1 MSLAMAR
8 TTTATD
14 STPRETIIRVAT
26 DLFGRNSYPGTSMRD
41 IASEVGIL
49 AGSLYAHIDGKETLL
64 LEIIEQGIEEFLEV
78 VKNAFDAE
86 GTADQKL
93 RAMIL
98 AHVRV
103 VAKQPQRTQIVF
115 HQWRYLNEANQRLV
129 RDRRGAYESLYTAVL
144 EMGVADGSFA
154 ADIDVRITVLSILGS
169 LNWTPEW
176 LSSDGPISVEE
187 LSVRLSDAMMKGV
200 LGR

>member
-1 MSLAMAR
+1 MAR
-8 TTTATD
+8 TATASD
-14 STPRETIIRVAT
+14 NTPRDTIVRVAT
-26 DLFGRNSYPGTSMRD
+26 ELFGRNSYPGTSMRD

-49 AGSLYAHIDGKETLL
+49 AGSLYAHISGKETLL
-64 LEIIEQGIEEFLEV
+64 LEIIETGIDEFLAEV
-78 VKNAFDAE
+78 KRAFDAE
-86 GTADQKL
+86 GTADEKL

-98 AHVRV
+98 AHVKV

-115 HQWRYLNEANQRLV
+115 HQWRYLSDENQQRV
-129 RDRRGAYESLYTAVL
+129 RERRGAYESLFALVL
-144 EMGVADGSFA
+144 ESGVADGSFA
-154 ADIDVRITVLSILGS
+154 ADIDVKVTVLSILGS

-176 LSSDGPISVEE
+176 LSADGPTPVEE

>member
-1 MSLAMAR
+1 MTKIAA
-8 TTTATD
+8 AAD
-14 STPRETIIRVAT
+14 STPREAIVRVAT
-26 DLFGRNSYPGTSMRD
+26 ELFGRKSYPGTSVRD
-41 IASEVGIL
+41 IAGEVGLL
-49 AGSLYAHIDGKETLL
+49 AGSLYAHIAGKEALL
-64 LEIIEQGIEEFLEV
+64 LEIIEHGIEEFYEQV
-78 VKNAFDAE
+78 MSAFESE
-86 GTADQKL
+86 GTADDKL

-115 HQWRYLNEANQRLV
+115 HQWRYLSEENQRRV
-129 RDRRGAYESLYTAVL
+129 RERRSEYESLFTLVL
-144 EMGVADGSFA
+144 EKGVADGSFA
-154 ADIDVRITVLSILGS
+154 SDIDVKITVLSILGS

-176 LSSDGPISVEE
+176 LSSDGPTSVEE

>member
-1 MSLAMAR
+1 MTR

-14 STPRETIIRVAT
+14 GTPRETIIRVAT
-26 DLFGRNSYPGTSMRD
+26 ELFGRRSYPGTSMRD

-64 LEIIEQGIEEFLEV
+64 LEIIEKGIDEFLEEV
-78 VKNAFDAE
+78 TKAFDAE

-98 AHVRV
+98 AHVEV

-115 HQWRYLNEANQRLV
+115 HQWRYLSDEKQRIV
-129 RDRRGAYESLYTAVL
+129 RDRRAAYEALFTRML
-144 EMGVADGSFA
+144 EVGVADGSFA
-154 ADIDVRITVLSILGS
+154 ADIDVKITVLSILGS

-176 LSSDGPISVEE
+176 LSADGPAGVDEVG
-187 LSVRLSDAMMKGV
+187 VRLSDAMLKGV

>member
-1 MSLAMAR
+1 MAR

-14 STPRETIIRVAT
+14 STPRETIVRVAT

-64 LEIIEQGIEEFLEV
+64 LEIIEQGIGEFL
-78 VKNAFDAE
+78 DAVQAAYDAD
-86 GTADQKL
+86 GTADEKL

-98 AHVRV
+98 AHVKV

-115 HQWRYLNEANQRLV
+115 HQWRYLSDVNQRRV
-129 RDRRGAYESLYTAVL
+129 RDRRGAYESLFTLVL
-144 EMGVADGSFA
+144 EDGVSDGSFA
-154 ADIDVRITVLSILGS
+154 ADIDIRITVLSILGS

-176 LSSDGPISVEE
+176 LSSDGPIPVEE
-187 LSVRLSDAMMKGV
+187 LAARLSDAMMKGV